1 MMMMVVHRLVSWE
14 NVNNWSCY
22 CCRCCI
28 DRTLLNGL
36 VVDELVFV

>member
-1 MMMMVVHRLVSWE
+1 MMMVVHHLVSWE

-22 CCRCCI
+22 CRCCI

-36 VVDELVFV
+36 VVDE